1 MTKEVVKKENRSLPR
16 VRPYTDILEKEDG
29 FHIFMDLPGVDRS
42 DLTIDLHDSE
52 LEIRAKS
59 ITAKDESRKAIHI
72 EFGDGEYVRTFTVS
86 DTVDREKIKATLV
99 NGILELFLPKAEKA
113 RPKKIE
119 VKVN

>member
-29 FHIFMDLPGVDRS
+29 FHIFMDLPGVERE
-42 DLTIDLHDSE
+42 DLIIDLNDSE
-52 LEIRAKS
+52 LEIRARS
-59 ITAKDESRKAIHI
+59 ITPKDENHKAIHI

-113 RPKKIE
+113 MPRKIE
-119 VKVN
+119 ITGG